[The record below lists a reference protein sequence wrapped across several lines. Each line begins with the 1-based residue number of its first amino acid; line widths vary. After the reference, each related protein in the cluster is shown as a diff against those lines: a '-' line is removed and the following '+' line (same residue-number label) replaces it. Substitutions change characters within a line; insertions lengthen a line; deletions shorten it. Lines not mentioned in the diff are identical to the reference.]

1 MANYPVGLGYS
12 RISILVTDNA
22 VPQPVVMTIYT
33 IHMYRESRPSLPMFG
48 DHVMCSF
55 VQVGQ
60 LVGCVGG
67 VGSEEQVSVSVTKHI
82 IIQHIVITAVSE
94 GIITDSSQFMHRN

>member
-12 RISILVTDNA
+12 RIIILVTDNA
-22 VPQPVVMTIYT
+22 MPQPVVMSIYT

-48 DHVMCSF
+48 DHVTCSF

-60 LVGCVGG
+60 LEGCVGV
-67 VGSEEQVSVSVTKHI
+67 VGSEEHISLSVSKHI
-82 IIQHIVITAVSE
+82 IIEHIVITAVNE
-94 GIITDSSQFMHRN
+94 GISTKSSQ